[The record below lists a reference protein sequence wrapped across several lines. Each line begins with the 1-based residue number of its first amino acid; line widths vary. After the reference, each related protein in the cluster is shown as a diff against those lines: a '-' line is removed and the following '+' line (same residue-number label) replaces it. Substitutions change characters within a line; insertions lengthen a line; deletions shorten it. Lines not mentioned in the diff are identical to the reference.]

1 LVDPSGDLW
10 ASSYGNDDVTEYAP
24 GVSGNVSPINAI
36 GGSYTQLSEPLGMAM
51 NAKGQLFVANGDAG
65 TIVVF
70 AKGASGNATPLGVI
84 GGGSS
89 GLSKPFAL
97 AFDDRGRLLVA
108 DENSGILVFAKGA
121 IGDVTPAAWITS
133 VSYPAGV
140 MGDSK
145 GHIYAAEFSNDTI
158 KEFAH
163 NATGNATPLRTI
175 EGPYTT
181 LDGPNSL
188 AH

>member
-1 LVDPSGDLW
+1 
-10 ASSYGNDDVTEYAP
+10 
-24 GVSGNVSPINAI
+24 
-36 GGSYTQLSEPLGMAM
+36 MAM
-51 NAKGQLFVANGDAG
+51 NAQGELFVANGEAG

-70 AKGASGNATPLGVI
+70 SKGASGNATPLGVI

-97 AFDDRGRLLVA
+97 AFDNRGRLLVA

-121 IGDVTPAAWITS
+121 IGDVAPVQWITS

-158 KEFAH
+158 KAFARS
-163 NATGNATPLRTI
+163 ATGNATPLRTI
-175 EGPYTT
+175 EGSNTT